1 MTTAPAPVDE
11 DLRAHLARIAP
22 LGAIASHLGTT
33 LEERRERTAAARA
46 ALAAK
51 RKPRKPTLAE
61 KIAAVE
67 ATLPGLDPEERARQ
81 EAWIAAARELSAG
94 LAEAS

>member
-1 MTTAPAPVDE
+1 MTATPTTVDE
-11 DLRAHLARIAP
+11 ARREHMARIAP
-22 LGAIASHLGTT
+22 LGAIASHIGTT
-33 LEERRERTAAARA
+33 FEERRERTAAARA

-67 ATLPGLDPEERARQ
+67 ATLAELDPAERERQ
-81 EAWIAAARELSAG
+81 EAWIAAAKELSAG

>member
-1 MTTAPAPVDE
+1 MTAAPSTVDE
-11 DLRAHLARIAP
+11 SKREHLAKIAR
-22 LGAIASHLGTT
+22 LGAVASHLGTT
-33 LEERRERTAAARA
+33 VEERRERTAAARA

-67 ATLPGLDPEERARQ
+67 ATLPGLDLDERVRQ
-81 EAWIAAARELSAG
+81 EAWIAAAKELSAG

>member
-1 MTTAPAPVDE
+1 MTTTPTTVDDAKRE
-11 DLRAHLARIAP
+11 HLARIAP

-33 LEERRERTAAARA
+33 LDERRERTAAARA
-46 ALAAK
+46 ALALK

-67 ATLPGLDPEERARQ
+67 ATLPDLDPDERARQ
-81 EAWIAAARELSAG
+81 EAWIATAKELSAG
-94 LAEAS
+94 IAEAS